1 MKQILITIAAVLLVG
16 CGESQQLTPAPEAE
30 PTEPLA
36 EAAKPE
42 PPTVKAPDIDIHSA
56 AIKGDIQAVKQ
67 HIAAGTDVN
76 VKTDNGFTPLSIAV
90 RFRHNEV
97 AKLLLVNG
105 AHVNVQD
112 VNGSTSLD
120 WAAYSGENKNKIT
133 DLLLKHGAK
142 TAEELKS
149 KEK

>member
-1 MKQILITIAAVLLVG
+1 MKYLITTIAAVVLVG
-16 CGESQQLTPAPEAE
+16 CGESQQSTPAPESE

-42 PPTVKAPDIDIHSA
+42 PPTVKAPDINIHSA

-76 VKTDNGFTPLSIAV
+76 VKTDNGFTPLSIAF

-97 AKLLLVNG
+97 TKLLLVNG

-112 VNGSTSLD
+112 VNGSTSLN
-120 WAAYSGENKNKIT
+120 WAAYSGENYRT
-133 DLLLKHGAK
+133 PPQTRRQDG
-142 TAEELKS
+142 
-149 KEK
+149 